1 MNKMIGE
8 TINFFSSENNVS
20 CQGKIIAIIIL
31 KNRIIYKVNGDS
43 NDPKTRLEYLDSIY
57 DHRKYHL
64 LNIYVENNKDI
75 TDDFNIDLIGDE
87 E

>member
-1 MNKMIGE
+1 MEQQIGE
-8 TINFFSSENNVS
+8 TIRFYSSENNVL

-43 NDPKTRLEYLDSIY
+43 SDPRTRLEYLNIAY

-64 LNIYVENNKDI
+64 LGIFVEHNKDI
-75 TDDFNIDLIGDE
+75 TDEFNIDLIGDE
-87 E
+87 D

>member
-1 MNKMIGE
+1 MIGE
-8 TINFFSSENNVS
+8 TIHFYSSENNVL
-20 CQGKIIAIIIL
+20 CQGKIIAIIFL

-43 NDPKTRLEYLDSIY
+43 KDSRTRLEYLSSAY

-64 LNIYVENNKDI
+64 LSIYVENDKDI